1 MPGGQYGTQNADFV
15 SSIER
20 NHEHLVDEV
29 RRMVDL
35 FKRFFEQIELHV
47 EINAF
52 GSGRS
57 HQSP

>member
-1 MPGGQYGTQNADFV
+1 
-15 SSIER
+15 
-20 NHEHLVDEV
+20 
-29 RRMVDL
+29 MVDL

-57 HQSP
+57 HQGP

>member
-1 MPGGQYGTQNADFV
+1 
-15 SSIER
+15 
-20 NHEHLVDEV
+20 
-29 RRMVDL
+29 MVDL

-57 HQSP
+57 RQIGLKGGIGTLAARNERGLRGRGGIAMFHR